1 LKKRTL
7 MNLYNACPAW
17 LDNAHKELDKVVA
30 AAYDWTVIT
39 AETSDEEILRWL
51 LALNL
56 ACG

>member
-1 LKKRTL
+1 